1 MAGGR
6 KIDDHT
12 SWIGARSKDSVF
24 PKGVH
29 TKEEHSAMSAGAEHE
44 YEDTTDMIKKQQ
56 EMGTAKAKAH
66 PTKASYRN

>member
-1 MAGGR
+1 MAGKR
-6 KIDDHT
+6 IDDH
-12 SWIGARSKDSVF
+12 SFWAGKGSKDSVF

-66 PTKASYRN
+66 STKASYRN